1 MDYTIRILQGYGIS
15 ERVVTTVI
23 EQTDCFFDLIISS
36 KLAAIKTKTN
46 RKAAFKKVITLL
58 QNHLDLI
65 DLELFNNPYILLAY
79 GAPERGLKSIVDTME
94 VTTISE
100 LKGLSYQRVMVGMKR
115 GCQVVYKQIQKAV
128 TAFYEFF
135 SKSDKTLL
143 IKNLILYKLFVDQQI
158 TYKHASTYI
167 YDFIN
172 HYWPMLKLTPKLI
185 EAVISELVAN
195 RYLQT
200 YHGYLFFPKNI
211 FYQSIISKAKIE
223 KPTLSFSEYLQSDF
237 KDRELLRYRIN
248 GLTLE
253 EIGQIMGITRER
265 VRQRQAKVLE
275 KLPKLVEINR
285 YRQLFETYDFNQ
297 SDFVFLYHESPQVY
311 QLLNLLCK
319 HGQEDVSNYV
329 LNSSIFSGKEKL
341 DYAIKHQFFITHF
354 GELKRITK
362 VTMIEEVL
370 YAHRDEQLVL
380 KTLAYYF
387 HEKMKKYSQ
396 ANLDID
402 SLRAIEAAVTRSQH
416 TIHSFGRKFRY
427 FDYLFSAEE
436 ISALQAL
443 IQNLEPGSY
452 TMLKLYNENQQLMT
466 QLDVRDEYELHYL
479 YRHKYKLLTKDVKL
493 KRSPEFIVGDIKK
506 KKFIKKQILTFTGQN
521 VEQCLDYLFEVYGHK
536 RNTMA
541 AYISANFRVLVHDGL
556 IMSTDVQIS
565 NQTLFAIKHHLK
577 CTVYTKSEMK
587 DILRIYNQPFSVP
600 LLDKLGY
607 FIKGNIV
614 FEKQLRNVNN
624 AFYSLISEHEV
635 WYRPLSALDKT
646 KEMTSFLVKMEKD
659 QKLFMIDDNVY
670 ASIDFLTKYQINL
683 PLIRDFIQAVNY
695 YLKQKKITYFSLYS
709 LKQNG
714 FYHKLLSC
722 SLKPIFFDRLL
733 VGSPYFH
740 PINRKSPLLF
750 VKGSTKPATL
760 AQFFSDK
767 LVLYENGIDLQEF
780 LNEIKKEFQISFQS
794 ESAKEHLR
802 RYGAFYSSELKKL
815 YFDKEVFLEEAYS
828 Q

>member
-36 KLAAIKTKTN
+36 KLAAIQTKTN
-46 RKAAFKKVITLL
+46 RKAAFRKVTTLL

-79 GAPERGLKSIVDTME
+79 GAPERGLKAIVDAMG
-94 VTTISE
+94 VTTILG
-100 LKGLSYQRVMVGMKR
+100 LKGLSYQQVRIGMKR
-115 GCQVVYKQIQKAV
+115 GCRVVYKQIQKAITV
-128 TAFYEFF
+128 FYDVF

-143 IKNLILYKLFVDQQI
+143 IKNLILYKLFIDQQI
-158 TYKHASTYI
+158 TYKCASAYI
-167 YDFIN
+167 CDFIN

-195 RYLQT
+195 GYLQI

-223 KPTLSFSEYLQSDF
+223 KPTLSFSAYLQSDF

-285 YRQLFETYDFNQ
+285 YQQLFETYDFNQ
-297 SDFVFLYHESPQVY
+297 SDFVSLFHESPQVY
-311 QLLNLLCK
+311 QLLNLLYK

-329 LNSSIFSGKEKL
+329 LNSSIFSRKEKL
-341 DYAIKHQFFITHF
+341 DYAIKHKFFITHF

-362 VTMIEEVL
+362 VAMIEETL
-370 YAHRDEQLVL
+370 YAHRNEQLDL

-387 HEKMKKYSQ
+387 REKMKEYPQ
-396 ANLDID
+396 VDIGID
-402 SLRAIEAAVTRSQH
+402 SLRAIEAVVTRSQYA
-416 TIHSFGRKFRY
+416 IHSFGRKFRY

-436 ISALQAL
+436 ISALQRL
-443 IQNLEPGSY
+443 MQNLEPGSY
-452 TMLKLYNENQQLMT
+452 TMLKLYNENKRLMT
-466 QLDVRDEYELHYL
+466 QLDVHDEYELHYL
-479 YRHKYKLLTKDVKL
+479 YRHKYKLLTKGVKL
-493 KRSPEFIVGDIKK
+493 KRSPEFIVGNIEK
-506 KKFIKKQILTFTGQN
+506 KKFIKTQLLTFAGQN
-521 VEQCLDYLFEVYGHK
+521 IEQCLDYLYEVYGHK

-541 AYISANFRVLVHDGL
+541 AYISANFRALVHNGL
-556 IMSTDVQIS
+556 IMSADVQIS
-565 NQTLFAIKHHLK
+565 DQTLFAIKHHLK
-577 CTVYTKSEMK
+577 RTVYAKSEMK
-587 DILRIYNQPFSVP
+587 NILRIYDQPFSVP

-624 AFYSLISEHEV
+624 AFYSLISRYEL
-635 WYRPLSALDKT
+635 WYRPLNVLGKT
-646 KEMTSFLVKMEKD
+646 KEMTSFLIKMEKD
-659 QKLFMIDDNVY
+659 QKLFMIDDNIY
-670 ASIDFLTKYQINL
+670 ASIYFLAKYQISL

-709 LKQNG
+709 LKQRG

-722 SLKPIFFDRLL
+722 PLKSIFLERLL
-733 VGSPYFH
+733 VGSSYFH

-750 VKGSTKPATL
+750 VKGSTKSATL

-815 YFDKEVFLEEAYS
+815 YFDKEAYLEEIYA